1 MMELTCPVILMR
13 MGGLD
18 GVALQ
23 KMEYSFLLNDLDI
36 SVHAISG
43 REETE
48 FGGENP
54 DGHQQTLIPELDFYH
69 KDSLSLFA
77 NQFEEGSE
85 KNGVDDI
92 SDEEWHRLFE
102 QHKRIIKEGIAEV
115 IESIPHN
122 TPVLVY
128 NLLALRHAQP
138 AAAAAMKEIIEE
150 NPNRGF
156 LSHAADPDAERPEK
170 INRIKTHCLPALSC
184 NPEGEPYSGG
194 PYNMNNL
201 YHIVLNP
208 VQHANFI
215 AKYAIPKDH
224 VFEIPDFINF
234 KSKTPFIQD
243 DPSRSFLEFIAD
255 KAVCVSGDSYEYR
268 TQSLED
274 VGGAAETVCFL
285 SPVRP
290 VYRKRVKEAML
301 VAKQYGLSRGVPV
314 AFAVT
319 HPNLDD
325 RDYFQETVEF
335 AQELDL
341 PYYHFG
347 EEFMLETLDFVYDN
361 MASMKTV
368 GVVAS
373 SAGGWENA
381 LNEMAHSCIPFFMS
395 NSLNSYKPITEKIG
409 IITHGT
415 DFIPVTSLIDKGPIE
430 TLKTNDLSSEPELH
444 ALFEWIDSVLVPTYR
459 REVVSHNY
467 TKAYKYLSH
476 KATAP
481 RLMEAILYI
490 YARHGLPGQPGVADE
505 PNLSEC

>member
-1 MMELTCPVILMR
+1 MNLTCPVILMR

-23 KMEYSFLLNDLDI
+23 KMEYSFLLNDLDMN
-36 SVHAISG
+36 VHAISG

-54 DGHQQTLIPELDFYH
+54 DGHEQTIIPELDFYH
-69 KDSLSLFA
+69 EDSLALFA

-85 KNGVDDI
+85 KDGVEEI

-102 QHKRIIKEGIAEV
+102 QHKRVIKKGIASV
-115 IESIPHN
+115 IDAIPQN
-122 TPVLVY
+122 TPVIVY

-170 INRIKTHCLPALSC
+170 INRIKKHCLPELSC
-184 NPEGEPYSGG
+184 NPKGEPYSGG
-194 PYNMNNL
+194 PFSMNNL

-215 AKYAIPKDH
+215 AKYGVPEDH
-224 VFEIPDFINF
+224 VFEICDFINF
-234 KSKTPFIQD
+234 ESKEPKIQD
-243 DPSRSFLEFIAD
+243 APDPAFLEMLA
-255 KAVCVSGDSYEYR
+255 KKTVHVSGDAYEYR
-268 TQSLED
+268 TVPVIE
-274 VGGAAETVCFL
+274 AEGEKAPVYFL

-301 VAKQYGLSRGVPV
+301 VAKQYGISRGVPV
-314 AFAVT
+314 AFVVT

-325 RDYFQETVEF
+325 RVYFQETVEF
-335 AQELDL
+335 AKELDL

-361 MASMKTV
+361 MAPMKTV

-381 LNEMAHSCIPFFMS
+381 LNEMAHSCVPFFMS
-395 NSLNSYKPITEKIG
+395 NSLNSYKPLTEKIG
-409 IITHGT
+409 MITHGT
-415 DFIPVTSLIDKGPIE
+415 DFIPVTTMMDENSPE
-430 TLKTNDLSSEPELH
+430 VLKSQDFSSEPELT
-444 ALFEWIDSVLVPTYR
+444 ALFEWVDAVLIPSR
-459 REVVSHNY
+459 KRAVVSHNY
-467 TKAYKYLSH
+467 AKAYKHLSH

-490 YARHGLPGQPGVADE
+490 YARHGLPGQPGVAVHD
-505 PNLSEC
+505 